1 MKQKDASLIEPIIGY
16 STDFFFDI
24 SNNERYRIH
33 HEIVSALGEKYSSH
47 KNLSDHI
54 GDDFY
59 RNLLALET
67 FYLSID
73 PYDRSELDNLI
84 KQLITKS
91 EIDLGV
97 RWGNGRF
104 IKSGAK
110 LLDDKLVNDTLH
122 WLREKRYLSVLAP
135 YEKGLEHFL
144 YSDKRPEL
152 LSDVITDMYEALEA
166 ISNII
171 TGKKELSANRE
182 LYISKVKA
190 SDEYKFILREYIDY
204 ANKFRHAAE
213 EGKKKPLISQQEV
226 ESFIYLTGIFI
237 RLAIQ

>member
-1 MKQKDASLIEPIIGY
+1 
-16 STDFFFDI
+16 
-24 SNNERYRIH
+24 
-33 HEIVSALGEKYSSH
+33 
-47 KNLSDHI
+47 LSDHI

-84 KQLITKS
+84 KQLIS
-91 EIDLGV
+91 ESEVELGV

-110 LLDDKLVNDTLH
+110 LLDDKLVNDNLN
-122 WLREKRYLSVLAP
+122 WLREKRYVSVLAP

-144 YSDKRPEL
+144 HSDKRPEL

-166 ISNII
+166 LSNII
-171 TGKKELSANRE
+171 TGKKELSGKRE
-182 LYISKVKA
+182 LFISKVKA
-190 SDEYKFILREYIDY
+190 SDEYKIILKEYIDY